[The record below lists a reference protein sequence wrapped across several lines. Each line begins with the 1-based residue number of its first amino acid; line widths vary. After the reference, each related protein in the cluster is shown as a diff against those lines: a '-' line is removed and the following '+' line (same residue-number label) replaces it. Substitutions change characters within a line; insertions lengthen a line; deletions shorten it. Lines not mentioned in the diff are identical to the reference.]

1 MLSFNYACMLNLIRS
16 HQVVQTG
23 IYAGMAA
30 KKQKTKTNG
39 VLVLVR
45 VKRQNISLVQMLN

>member
-1 MLSFNYACMLNLIRS
+1 MLNLIRS